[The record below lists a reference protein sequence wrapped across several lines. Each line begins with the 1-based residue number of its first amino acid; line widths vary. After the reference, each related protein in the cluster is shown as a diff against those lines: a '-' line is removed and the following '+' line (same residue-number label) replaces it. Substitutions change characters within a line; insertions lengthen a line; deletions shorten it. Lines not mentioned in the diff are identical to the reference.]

1 MAGYLI
7 APDVV
12 SDSEFVSAMIHLS
25 NISILIPYSALL
37 SVNRKE
43 MNEKLDAAQLR
54 NDITTTSQ
62 HAALNDIKDGMK
74 TANMNIEAGTSM
86 LIKVSEALKFDWIR
100 QLGCEI
106 KGKMQ
111 SVMVINFAIYEA
123 IIRLQESLPRYL
135 ERGISE
141 ELITLE
147 DPIGRVAPFSLQW
160 ITSWDAFHSALDL
173 RFQDMPGQRKMR
185 RRQYAL
191 QASGTGREIV
201 LSRPWHAAFRP
212 GQRIEMSF
220 IFNQDA
226 AGESNIT
233 TCPGCHTQSNY
244 SSDAEIECMKCQIRF
259 RRITAIQH
267 DELPLQATA
276 SSNNLPKK
284 GPMVPLKAV
293 ITAEQEKG
301 QEQGSYADSEHE
313 EEDITSFK
321 RVRIVSNRKRV
332 GIHGN
337 ISPEKALPERSID
350 PRGLTNDDFEE
361 MSGPLDGRF
370 TDLRAQV
377 DQFHEKVGRR
387 AGEQGPKYAPAGLRI
402 VRTVI
407 KNMKERDRIK
417 AKLAN
422 ETTPLTQRELE
433 LWRELNSAS
442 AVPHIEQTI
451 HLGNHDQESKR

>member
-1 MAGYLI
+1 
-7 APDVV
+7 
-12 SDSEFVSAMIHLS
+12 MIHLS
-25 NISILIPYSALL
+25 NISVLIPYSALL

-43 MNEKLDAAQLR
+43 MNEKLDGAQLR

-62 HAALNDIKDGMK
+62 HAALDDIKDGMK
-74 TANMNIEAGTSM
+74 TANMNIEPGTSM
-86 LIKVSEALKFDWIR
+86 LTKVSEALKFDWIR

-106 KGKMQ
+106 KGKME
-111 SVMVINFAIYEA
+111 SVMVINFAIYDA
-123 IIRLQESLPRYL
+123 ITRLQETLPRYL

-160 ITSWDAFHSALDL
+160 ITSWDAFHSALEL
-173 RFQDMPGQRKMR
+173 RFQDMPGQSKMR

-191 QASGTGREIV
+191 QASGTGREIG

-226 AGESNIT
+226 AGESNST
-233 TCPGCHTQSNY
+233 TCPGCHTQSKY
-244 SSDAEIECMKCQIRF
+244 SSDAEIECMTCQIRF
-259 RRITAIQH
+259 RRITAIQD

-276 SSNNLPKK
+276 SSPNLPKK
-284 GPMVPLKAV
+284 GSMIPLKAV
-293 ITAEQEKG
+293 ITAEQDQG
-301 QEQGSYADSEHE
+301 QDQGSYADAEHE

-321 RVRIVSNRKRV
+321 RVRIVSKRKLV
-332 GIHGN
+332 GKRGN
-337 ISPEKALPERSID
+337 ISPDKALPERFMD
-350 PRGLTNDDFEE
+350 PRGLTNDDFEK
-361 MSGPLDGRF
+361 MFGPLSI
-370 TDLRAQV
+370 
-377 DQFHEKVGRR
+377 DQLHEQVGRR
-387 AGEQGPKYAPAGLRI
+387 AGEQGPRYAPARLNT
-402 VRTVI
+402 VRTVL
-407 KNMKERDRIK
+407 KNKKERDRIK

-422 ETTPLTQRELE
+422 ETTPPTQRELE

-442 AVPHIEQTI
+442 AAPHIGQTI